1 MVQRW
6 LPAGVLVGALF
17 GINVVARLVTRF
29 TAKDD
34 LDRQDVITLVTLVV
48 IGLVFAAV
56 AFARCRNRPLNPLLL
71 ELTVAAAVALLLS
84 IFVGPFI
91 SGTTPFAAGAGAFFG
106 QIWQYSAAVIL
117 GTALG
122 VSIATLLGW
131 DYRSRSLKRYAE
143 AHLKAA
149 RVKPARPVRR

>member
-6 LPAGVLVGALF
+6 LPVGVLAGALF

-34 LDRQDVITLVTLVV
+34 GARQDVITLVTLVA
-48 IGLVFAAV
+48 IGLVLAV
-56 AFARCRNRPLNPLLL
+56 LAFTWSRNRPLLPLLGDL
-71 ELTVAAAVALLLS
+71 GAAAGVALLLA

-91 SGTTPFAAGAGAFFG
+91 SDTTPFAAGAGAFFG
-106 QIWQYSAAVIL
+106 QIWQYGAAVII

-122 VSIATLLGW
+122 FSIATTLGL
-131 DYRSRSLKRYAE
+131 DHKSRSLKRYAD
-143 AHLKAA
+143 AHL
-149 RVKPARPVRR
+149 RPTRPTRR

>member
-1 MVQRW
+1 MRERW
-6 LPAGVLVGALF
+6 LPVGLLAGALF

-34 LDRQDVITLVTLVV
+34 VARQDVITLVTLAA
-48 IGLVFAAV
+48 IGLTIGAV
-56 AFARCRNRPLNPLLL
+56 AFAWSRRRPLHRLLADL
-71 ELTVAAAVALLLS
+71 GAAAGVALLLS

-106 QIWQYSAAVIL
+106 QIWQYGAAVII

-122 VSIATLLGW
+122 FSVATALGL
-131 DYRSRSLKRYAE
+131 DYKSRSLKRYADS
-143 AHLKAA
+143 HLSKPR
-149 RVKPARPVRR
+149 RVVRR